1 MFYLT
6 AYQEAYGDEPVWAPY
21 RRNFKGQ
28 FPPET
33 RKKCIVGCKVVI
45 LLLKLVIYTAQI
57 GYLYCSNWLFV
68 LLKLAVCTAQIGYY
82 LYFSNL
88 LFTGYSAQIGHL
100 YC

>member
-33 RKKCIVGCKVVI
+33 RKKCIVGI
-45 LLLKLVIYTAQI
+45 LLKLAICTAQI
-57 GYLYCSNWLFV
+57 GYLYCSNWLFILHKLV
-68 LLKLAVCTAQIGYY
+68 IIYTSQICYLLCILLKLVIYT
-82 LYFSNL
+82 
-88 LFTGYSAQIGHL
+88 AQIGHL